1 MNRFICFACVG
12 FFLSLSACFSREE
25 RPQSVKAPA
34 PVAMKKATET
44 PPVPHRDKS
53 LDVLVRYLGEADSI
67 HREAW
72 WVLNNERP
80 PVGKSP
86 FGKVQRAFLASQN
99 IKLTN
104 KSLFRCD
111 RYVVQKMPGSAAQF
125 PQDFSIFE
133 KCSEKIAAKKIAS
146 VKMMNEREVQ
156 VLFLSENLE
165 EILGLGATVLS
176 LHIECS
182 LRGDGQGHLQKLTCK
197 DWAQDRS
204 REQMIRLSVYDY
216 EKAGKNLLSLRGKV
230 FENLTDIRKIEAE
243 VPLDGKIF
251 VTETELYPPEPTPT
265 PKASPAATAKPVV
278 TQPKVLVPPPI
289 VPRAPEEGGEAVE
302 EGMEPN
308 QVEGAAESG
317 APVITPL
324 HLPPPRVSPASQDE
338 LMQQIQ
344 NDLNNPQAPVPQEPE
359 AGGVNAR

>member
-1 MNRFICFACVG
+1 MKRLIWFVCAG
-12 FFLSLSACFSREE
+12 LFLSLSACFSREE
-25 RPQSVKAPA
+25 K
-34 PVAMKKATET
+34 PVTPVT
-44 PPVPHRDKS
+44 PPPVVVTKVAETNPVPQRDRS

-80 PVGKSP
+80 AVGKSP
-86 FGKVQRAFLASQN
+86 FGKVQRAFLSSQN
-99 IKLTN
+99 IKLAN

-111 RYVVQKMPGSAAQF
+111 RYVVQKLPGSAAHF
-125 PQDFSIFE
+125 PQNFEIFE
-133 KCSEKIAAKKIAS
+133 RCSEKIAAKKIAT
-146 VKMMNEREVQ
+146 VKMLSERDVQ
-156 VLFLSENLE
+156 LVFLSENLE

-182 LRGDGQGHLQKLTCK
+182 FQGDGQGHLQKLKCK

-216 EKAGKNLLSLRGKV
+216 DKSGKNMLSLRGKV
-230 FENLTDIRKIEAE
+230 FENLTDIRKIEAD

-265 PKASPAATAKPVV
+265 PKPSPAAVVKPAA
-278 TQPKVLVPPPI
+278 TPAKVLLPPQI
-289 VPRAPEEGGEAVE
+289 APHATEQVEGSDGGEGV
-302 EGMEPN
+302 PHI
-308 QVEGAAESG
+308 EGAAESG
-317 APVITPL
+317 EPVITPL
-324 HLPPPRVSPASQDE
+324 HLPPPRTAPPTQDE
-338 LMQQIQ
+338 LMQQIH
-344 NDLNNPQAPVPQEPE
+344 NDPNNQQAPAPQEPA

>member
-1 MNRFICFACVG
+1 MKRLVWPVCVG
-12 FFLSLSACFSREE
+12 VFLSLSACFSREE
-25 RPQSVKAPA
+25 K
-34 PVAMKKATET
+34 PVAVVT
-44 PPVPHRDKS
+44 PPSSVVKKVAESSPVSHRDKS

-80 PVGKSP
+80 AVGKSP
-86 FGKVQRAFLASQN
+86 FGKVQRAFLSSQN

-111 RYVVQKMPGSAAQF
+111 RYVVQKLPGSAAQF
-125 PQDFSIFE
+125 PQDFAIFE
-133 KCSEKIAAKKIAS
+133 KCSEKIAAKKIAT
-146 VKMMNEREVQ
+146 VKMLSERDVQ
-156 VLFLSENLE
+156 LLFLSENLE

-182 LRGDGQGHLQKLTCK
+182 VQGDGQGHVQKLKCK

-204 REQMIRLSVYDY
+204 RDQMIRLSVYDY
-216 EKAGKNLLSLRGKV
+216 EKLGKNLLTLRGKV

-251 VTETELYPPEPTPT
+251 VTETELYPPEPTPAPKPT
-265 PKASPAATAKPVV
+265 PSAVMKPVP
-278 TQPKVLVPPPI
+278 TPAKVLMPPPLA
-289 VPRAPEEGGEAVE
+289 PLAPEEGGEVI
-302 EGMEPN
+302 EGEAGASPI
-308 QVEGAAESG
+308 EGAAESG
-317 APVITPL
+317 DPVITPL
-324 HLPPPRVSPASQDE
+324 HLPPPRVTPPSQDE

-344 NDLNNPQAPVPQEPE
+344 NDPNNPQVPVPQEPE